1 MSKFVDFDVLS
12 DQKNFYAAKISEF
25 ICRIFTS
32 TLVIFNDSMLMV
44 AYKVVDKIISRNELE
59 AL

>member
-12 DQKNFYAAKISEF
+12 NKKTFYAAKISEF

>member
-12 DQKNFYAAKISEF
+12 DKKIFYAANISEF

-32 TLVIFNDSMLMV
+32 TLVVFNDSMLMV